1 MLHIVP
7 WGTSLRKIGRK
18 YKKRVFPA
26 IIAGG
31 MVLIIVGYALFQL
44 KVDSANGRLLIWKV
58 SVMAIVEKPLLG
70 HGTGNLHRLME
81 WLRKNISPKKS
92 LHLQKN

>member
-1 MLHIVP
+1 
-7 WGTSLRKIGRK
+7 
-18 YKKRVFPA
+18 
-26 IIAGG
+26 

-58 SVMAIVEKPLLG
+58 SVMAIVENLSLDMVLE
-70 HGTGNLHRLME
+70 TLHRLME